1 MSGKK
6 KYTDEFK
13 TEVVMEY
20 LDGHS
25 GGYDRLSEKYGIDRS
40 MIRRWVALYKAGG
53 IERLTKVTRS
63 YSGEFKINVVEYMYQ
78 NSISIRQA
86 AAIFG
91 IQSPATLSKWE
102 RIYYEEGKDA
112 LFEERR
118 GRRKDMS
125 KPKKPQAPKKNVN
138 ENEDLLKEVQY
149 LRMEN
154 EYLKKLIALVQER
167 ERSEKQTK

>member
-13 TEVVMEY
+13 IKIVLDY

-25 GGYDRLSEKYGIDRS
+25 GGYESLSAKYGVDYS
-40 MIRRWVALYKAGG
+40 QIRRWVALYKAGG
-53 IERLTKVTRS
+53 TEQLTRVTRT
-63 YSGEFKINVVEYMYQ
+63 YSGEFKVHVVEYMHQ
-78 NSISIRQA
+78 TSTSIRPA

-91 IQSPATLSKWE
+91 IQSPPTISKWE
-102 RIYYEEGKDA
+102 RIYYEEGPAA

-118 GRRKDMS
+118 GRKNSMPSKKKATLQKKD
-125 KPKKPQAPKKNVN
+125 VN
-138 ENEDLLKEVQY
+138 ENADLLKEVQY

-154 EYLKKLIALVQER
+154 EYLKKLIALVQEW
-167 ERSEKQTK
+167 EKSEKQTK

>member
-13 TEVVMEY
+13 LNVVMAY

-25 GGYDRLSEKYGIDRS
+25 GGYDRLSEKYGIERS
-40 MIRRWVALYKAGG
+40 RIRRWVALYKAGG
-53 IERLTKVTRS
+53 IEQLTRVTRK
-63 YSGEFKINVVEYMYQ
+63 YSGEFRIYVVEYMHQ
-78 NSISIRQA
+78 NSISTRKA
-86 AAIFG
+86 AATFG
-91 IQSPATLSKWE
+91 IQSAPTISKWE
-102 RIYYEEGKDA
+102 RIYYEEGKAA
-112 LFEERR
+112 LMKERR

-125 KPKKPQAPKKNVN
+125 KPKKTQVPNNDVN

-167 ERSEKQTK
+167 ERSEQETE